1 MNTLLLCILLYCII
15 LFVSPTRYLYF
26 IPTIPIYPENTK
38 EAFEVKQ
45 IMKKGGLYY
54 HKLFLLTD
62 PSVSYAF
69 AQYVPESVSE
79 LDTMITSVEVTTPLY
94 LLKYMINRARPHQI
108 SDITPIPSKT
118 ANTPAYPSGHAYQAY
133 YLAKR
138 LGNKYPDRKTQLESL
153 AEDCA
158 MARVYAGLHYPSD
171 NMFSKRVVDFVYN

>member
-1 MNTLLLCILLYCII
+1 MNNLLLCIFVYCII
-15 LFVSPTRYLYF
+15 LLVSPTRYLYF
-26 IPTIPIYPENTK
+26 IPTFPIYPENTK
-38 EAFEVKQ
+38 EALEVKQ
-45 IMKKGGLYY
+45 IMKNGGLYY

-62 PSVSYAF
+62 PSVSFAF
-69 AQYVPESVSE
+69 ARYVPESVSE

-94 LLKYMINRARPHQI
+94 LLKYLINRARPHQV
-108 SDITPIPSKT
+108 SDIKPIPNKT

-171 NMFSKRVVDFVYN
+171 NQFSKTLVDKLYL